1 MANKAGLKNSQT
13 VYSATYSNVPVY
25 EFNLPPNH
33 VMRRRSDDWIN
44 ATHILK
50 VADYDKPA
58 RTRILER
65 EVQKGVHEKVQ
76 GGYGKYQ
83 GTWIPLPD
91 GRELAAKNG
100 VLDKL
105 RPIFD
110 FVPGDRSPPPA
121 PKHETAASSKPRV
134 PRQAAAQARRAATA
148 AAVQP
153 PYQHAQ
159 DYEQLDV
166 RTQEGAETPAEDAQ
180 TVASES
186 QFDEY
191 EHQAPPSRK
200 RKRRP
205 GNSPSSPPP
214 PRTSQADREHYM
226 WADEVLDYFMLQDPS
241 LDSPPLAYPAP
252 PSNAS
257 LNRPIDEKGHTALH
271 WAAAM
276 GDIEVVKDL
285 IRRGASID
293 SQSATGETPL
303 MRAVTFTNC
312 FDKQN
317 MERLAALLVRTINM
331 QDWTTGSTAFHHVA
345 GITQSKKKYE
355 CARYYLD
362 CLLAKVVEM
371 LSPNDVE
378 RVLNEQDRSGDTAIT
393 IAARHGARKCVRS
406 LIGRN
411 AAVGI
416 VNHVGE
422 TADQLIV
429 QLNFRR
435 QERRRGVAGGSSSP
449 FQGGQAGGGAV
460 RAVPA
465 LRGVGFGSVNGGHAG
480 GGGGEG
486 GFADLGL
493 GGGEDGWK
501 SEAALTLTSSIFPS
515 MAAKSQLL
523 ARTFDAEV
531 REKDAEL
538 AEAERVVSVRQAELE
553 SMRRQAEELRAREVE
568 QMGELVGSEFG
579 EEDEERV
586 LSELVVECEGLVQE
600 EAGEVLRELIAAE
613 EDKLGLL
620 PGSQLD
626 SDGDPDL
633 KGEDGLNKHFQLARS
648 LLALH
653 GQRQGLLSRIVAN
666 LAMAGYRSNDAEARE
681 RRGMYKKLIEGALM
695 VRGEEVEGLLPEM
708 LRDLEEGGV
717 GGGAGGFS

>member
-134 PRQAAAQARRAATA
+134 PRQAAAQARKAATA

-153 PYQHAQ
+153 PYQHVQ

-186 QFDEY
+186 QFEEY

-241 LDSPPLAYPAP
+241 LDSPPLAYPTP

-355 CARYYLD
+355 CARYCLD

-435 QERRRGVAGGSSSP
+435 QERRRGVAGSSSP

-460 RAVPA
+460 RAVSA
-465 LRGVGFGSVNGGHAG
+465 LRGMGFGSVNGGSG
-480 GGGGEG
+480 GGG
-486 GFADLGL
+486 GFADLG
-493 GGGEDGWK
+493 GVAGEDGYK

-553 SMRRQAEELRAREVE
+553 GMRRQAEELRAREAE
-568 QMGELVGSEFG
+568 QMGELVGGEFG
-579 EEDEERV
+579 DEDEERV
-586 LSELVVECEGLVQE
+586 LNELVGECEGLVQE

-613 EDKLGLL
+613 EAKIGRL
-620 PGSQLD
+620 PGGQLD
-626 SDGDPDL
+626 GDEDPDL
-633 KGEDGLNKHFQLARS
+633 KRDGELTEHFQLARS

-695 VRGEEVEGLLPEM
+695 VRGEDVEGLLPEM

-717 GGGAGGFS
+717 GRGGGGFS

>member
-100 VLDKL
+100 VLEKL

-134 PRQAAAQARRAATA
+134 PRQAAAQARKAATA
-148 AAVQP
+148 AAVQL

-166 RTQEGAETPAEDAQ
+166 RAQEGAETPAEDAQ

-205 GNSPSSPPP
+205 GTSPPSPPP

-241 LDSPPLAYPAP
+241 LDSPALAYPTP

-285 IRRGASID
+285 IRRGASVD

-331 QDWTTGSTAFHHVA
+331 QDWTSGSTAFHHVA

-362 CLLAKVVEM
+362 CLLAKVVEL

-435 QERRRGVAGGSSSP
+435 QERRRGMAGSSSP
-449 FQGGQAGGGAV
+449 LQSGMAGGGAV
-460 RAVPA
+460 RAVSA
-465 LRGVGFGSVNGGHAG
+465 GRGGVGMGVHGSLNGGHGQDG
-480 GGGGEG
+480 GGFT
-486 GFADLGL
+486 GFGL

-553 SMRRQAEELRAREVE
+553 GMRRQAEELRVREAE
-568 QMGELVGSEFG
+568 QMGELVGSDFG

-586 LSELVVECEGLVQE
+586 LGELVVECEGLVQE
-600 EAGEVLRELIAAE
+600 EAGEVLREMIAAE
-613 EDKLGLL
+613 EAKIGRLT
-620 PGSQLD
+620 GSQLN
-626 SDGDPDL
+626 SDGDPDPNRD
-633 KGEDGLNKHFQLARS
+633 GELTAHFQLARA

-717 GGGAGGFS
+717 GGLN

>member
-134 PRQAAAQARRAATA
+134 PRQAAAQARKAATA

-153 PYQHAQ
+153 PYQHVQ

-186 QFDEY
+186 QFEEY

-241 LDSPPLAYPAP
+241 LDSPPLAYPTP

-345 GITQSKKKYE
+345 GITQSEKKYE

-435 QERRRGVAGGSSSP
+435 QERRRGVAGSSSP

-460 RAVPA
+460 RAVSA
-465 LRGVGFGSVNGGHAG
+465 LRGMGFGSVNGGSG
-480 GGGGEG
+480 GGG
-486 GFADLGL
+486 GFADLG
-493 GGGEDGWK
+493 GVAGEDGYK

-553 SMRRQAEELRAREVE
+553 GMRRQAEELRAREAE
-568 QMGELVGSEFG
+568 QMGELVGGEFG
-579 EEDEERV
+579 DEDEERV
-586 LSELVVECEGLVQE
+586 LNELVGECEGLVQE

-613 EDKLGLL
+613 EAKIGRL
-620 PGSQLD
+620 PGGQLD
-626 SDGDPDL
+626 GDEDPDL
-633 KGEDGLNKHFQLARS
+633 KRDGELTEHFQLARS

-695 VRGEEVEGLLPEM
+695 VRGEDVEGLLPEM

-717 GGGAGGFS
+717 GRGGGGFS

>member
-1 MANKAGLKNSQT
+1 M
-13 VYSATYSNVPVY
+13 
-25 EFNLPPNH
+25 
-33 VMRRRSDDWIN
+33 
-44 ATHILK
+44 
-50 VADYDKPA
+50 
-58 RTRILER
+58 
-65 EVQKGVHEKVQ
+65 
-76 GGYGKYQ
+76 
-83 GTWIPLPD
+83 
-91 GRELAAKNG
+91 
-100 VLDKL
+100 
-105 RPIFD
+105 
-110 FVPGDRSPPPA
+110 
-121 PKHETAASSKPRV
+121 
-134 PRQAAAQARRAATA
+134 
-148 AAVQP
+148 
-153 PYQHAQ
+153 
-159 DYEQLDV
+159 
-166 RTQEGAETPAEDAQ
+166 
-180 TVASES
+180 
-186 QFDEY
+186 
-191 EHQAPPSRK
+191 
-200 RKRRP
+200 
-205 GNSPSSPPP
+205 
-214 PRTSQADREHYM
+214 
-226 WADEVLDYFMLQDPS
+226 
-241 LDSPPLAYPAP
+241 
-252 PSNAS
+252 
-257 LNRPIDEKGHTALH
+257 
-271 WAAAM
+271 
-276 GDIEVVKDL
+276 
-285 IRRGASID
+285 
-293 SQSATGETPL
+293 
-303 MRAVTFTNC
+303 
-312 FDKQN
+312 
-317 MERLAALLVRTINM
+317 
-331 QDWTTGSTAFHHVA
+331 
-345 GITQSKKKYE
+345 
-355 CARYYLD
+355 
-362 CLLAKVVEM
+362 
-371 LSPNDVE
+371 
-378 RVLNEQDRSGDTAIT
+378 
-393 IAARHGARKCVRS
+393 
-406 LIGRN
+406 
-411 AAVGI
+411 GI

-465 LRGVGFGSVNGGHAG
+465 LRGVGFGSVNGGHAGG

-613 EDKLGLL
+613 EAKLGLL

-633 KGEDGLNKHFQLARS
+633 KGEDGLNEHFQLARS